1 MADDPEDVLAGL
13 PEGVVDDYVRDLD
26 ADIKTKNER
35 VEQLEV
41 LVKDVKDRM
50 AVMEAFR
57 VMAETTD
64 ARGTSLYGPNF
75 RSLRRLSSEH
85 NNWAGRQD
93 CDHLHD
99 GKSFVI
105 IIIIIIII
113 F

>member
-50 AVMEAFR
+50 AVM
-57 VMAETTD
+57 V
-64 ARGTSLYGPNF
+64 
-75 RSLRRLSSEH
+75 EH
-85 NNWAGRQD
+85 LKN
-93 CDHLHD
+93 
-99 GKSFVI
+99 V
-105 IIIIIIII
+105 
-113 F
+113 